1 MPSRDKV
8 NPRRLSMTLQR
19 REDDIKACTNSQR
32 KNSHPPQLCPKTY
45 STYIFC
51 DFLFPN
57 FILVFTFLV
66 AVEFW
71 ANVVSKLI
79 IQVGLHLGKRA
90 VSARFGTGRASSQ
103 AKPIDWAQRNGSA
116 TLLIKREFQHGGFV
130 VSTWM
135 SSLVCFKHFQ
145 HDMTAWMC
153 YFWALKN

>member
-90 VSARFGTGRASSQ
+90 ANARFGLVRLVPKQSPLTEPSVTG
-103 AKPIDWAQRNGSA
+103 QRRYSKKENFNMA
-116 TLLIKREFQHGGFV
+116 DLLYPRGCRVSFV
-130 VSTWM
+130 SNTFSTI
-135 SSLVCFKHFQ
+135 
-145 HDMTAWMC
+145 
-153 YFWALKN
+153 